1 MPYHAIIRTGYRTWV
16 GKEVRWRL
24 GLKSTACRSRSSR
37 VSCPCLSPCW
47 KFSWRCRAGCMKV
60 PGLHNY
66 KRPRVD
72 HSHMLGSCCS
82 HTASCPTNNIVKHQ
96 WTGLLSPPYL
106 SPCDCR
112 MFCHRHKLRRG
123 HRSQTPELRSCRML
137 AGSSEYHHCYQV
149 SYGGQMRDKPG
160 LELRSCPLGWC
171 NLLRGHSGLPNTR
184 SAVKLK
190 CWKLLTDIKVSDI
203 HGMN

>member
-24 GLKSTACRSRSSR
+24 GVKSTACRSRSSR

-47 KFSWRCRAGCMKV
+47 KFSWRCRVGCMKV

-137 AGSSEYHHCYQV
+137 AGSSIYYYIV
-149 SYGGQMRDKPG
+149 I
-160 LELRSCPLGWC
+160 RSVTVVRWET
-171 NLLRGHSGLPNTR
+171 NLDWS
-184 SAVKLK
+184 SVAVHWARVTYWGTFWSNK
-190 CWKLLTDIKVSDI
+190 
-203 HGMN
+203 